1 MTKHD
6 LALSRRALI
15 SAMLSAGGGLAVGV
29 FVPSFAQAKQLGAA
43 LSGDESLAPREMNAF
58 IVIDPDNTVTVRL
71 PHTEMGQGRGHGPVD
86 DCRRRAGMR
95 LDESAVRARLRQ
107 PQPA

>member
-71 PHTEMGQGRGHGPVD
+71 PHTEMGQG
-86 DCRRRAGMR
+86 AATALSM
-95 LDESAVRARLRQ
+95 
-107 PQPA
+107 